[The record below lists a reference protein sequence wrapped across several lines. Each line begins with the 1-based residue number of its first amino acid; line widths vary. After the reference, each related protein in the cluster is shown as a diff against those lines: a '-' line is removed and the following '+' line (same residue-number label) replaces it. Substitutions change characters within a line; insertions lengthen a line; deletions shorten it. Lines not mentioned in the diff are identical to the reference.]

1 MSAWGDLRIPATDIS
16 LGGLTMFL
24 VKKHFVKQIL
34 IADFG
39 LCYLASMN

>member
-1 MSAWGDLRIPATDIS
+1 MSAWGDLRVPATDIF

-24 VKKHFVKQIL
+24 AKKHFVKQIF